1 MGYAE
6 NIRLLFIV
14 ITMIVIGTVS
24 IVRVGTID
32 LHAILTTAAIL
43 VPAIVV
49 MGYLGQKIGEIV
61 DNPKNRA
68 DADYKIAVLNALKK
82 MDKSITLQELNE
94 KLTKQVAEPD
104 LPEPPEDDI
113 DVYLENRFPFFST
126 RFDFYDRNT
135 LLSHFSFSI
144 HFTNNFINLI
154 NRFGANFSIV
164 I

>member
-24 IVRVGTID
+24 IVRVGAID

-104 LPEPPEDDI
+104 LARTSEDDI
-113 DVYLENRFPFFST
+113 DVNSLFMVK
-126 RFDFYDRNT
+126 
-135 LLSHFSFSI
+135 
-144 HFTNNFINLI
+144 LI
-154 NRFGANFSIV
+154 WY
-164 I
+164 